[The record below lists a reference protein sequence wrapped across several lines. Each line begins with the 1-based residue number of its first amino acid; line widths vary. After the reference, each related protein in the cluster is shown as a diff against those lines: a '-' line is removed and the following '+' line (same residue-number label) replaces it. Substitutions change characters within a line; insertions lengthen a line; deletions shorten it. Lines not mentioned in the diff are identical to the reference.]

1 MDNQTTIEP
10 EIAADIEHGAEE
22 RARFTAMEHGTKE
35 DWSIISR
42 DYIQFAGGVADRVL
56 THLKLL
62 KGDFGGFPVCRLEH
76 SLQCATR
83 AHRDGRDERYVT
95 MALLHDIGDT
105 LGTFNHPDVGAA
117 IIKPFVDER
126 THWICQNH
134 GAFQGYYYF
143 HFLGMDRDMREK
155 HRASPHWEAC
165 AEFCEKYDQSAFDPD
180 YDSEPLEFFEP
191 MVRRVKARPLAS
203 MYVKDAASPGAIA
216 A

>member
-1 MDNQTTIEP
+1 MDNQTDI
-10 EIAADIEHGAEE
+10 IADTEHGAEE
-22 RARFTAMEHGTKE
+22 RAGFTAMENGTKE
-35 DWSIISR
+35 DWSIIAR
-42 DYIQFAGGVADRVL
+42 DYNQFAGGVADRVL

-105 LGTFNHPDVGAA
+105 LGTYNHPDVGAA

-134 GAFQGYYYF
+134 GTFQGYYYF
-143 HFLGMDRDMREK
+143 HFLGMDRDLREK

-165 AEFCEKYDQSAFDPD
+165 AEFCEKYDQSAFDPA

-191 MVRRVKARPLAS
+191 MVRRTMARPLARAE
-203 MYVKDAASPGAIA
+203 VKEAA
-216 A
+216 

>member
-1 MDNQTTIEP
+1 MDNHTPIDTGAVAEL
-10 EIAADIEHGAEE
+10 EHGLEE
-22 RARFTAMEHGTKE
+22 RARFSAMEHGTKE

-105 LGTFNHPDVGAA
+105 LGTYNHPDVGAA
-117 IIKPFVDER
+117 IIKPFVDEQ
-126 THWICQNH
+126 THWICQHH

-143 HFLGMDRDMREK
+143 HFLGMDRDLREK
-155 HRASPHWEAC
+155 YRDSPHFEAC
-165 AEFCEKYDQSAFDPD
+165 VEFCEKYDQSAFDPA

-191 MVRRVKARPLAS
+191 ILRRTMARPLAS
-203 MYVKDAASPGAIA
+203 LYVKNAA
-216 A
+216 